1 MSVERAP
8 QRRHRRKRLA
18 AIGATFVLAY
28 FATAYLVIPLGWKR
42 YASRHPE
49 LEDVP
54 RVALTA
60 AGIPAD
66 PLNVELIGPE
76 KGLKRIMVNAHWYPA
91 DALTLR
97 SCLEIAE
104 ASVLKRPYDDAP
116 VSSEFLFGR
125 KEDLSFEKPVGNNP
139 RERHHVR
146 FWRAP
151 TADSQGARSG
161 WAPPSSTKGSALA
174 EPRAS
179 SRTSPRPTSISN
191 AIIFFGISKRP
202 AVSHQRMLWTAFTKS
217 WKAEMGKVSPGGQ
230 MAGCSSASLPR
241 QLGREPKASHEFR
254 RICILKPQAAGRRG
268 TS

>member
-139 RERHHVR
+139 RERHHVPLL
-146 FWRAP
+146 APP
-151 TADSQGARSG
+151 TADSPGRTVWMGSAIFDKRVGLSRTTGQFTHLT
-161 WAPPSSTKGSALA
+161 APDVDLERDYFFRNLEETGGLSSTDVVDGFHKILEGRNGEGVPWRTDGRLFIGVIAESA
-174 EPRAS
+174 
-179 SRTSPRPTSISN
+179 
-191 AIIFFGISKRP
+191 G
-202 AVSHQRMLWTAFTKS
+202 QGTKS
-217 WKAEMGKVSPGGQ
+217 QP
-230 MAGCSSASLPR
+230 
-241 QLGREPKASHEFR
+241 
-254 RICILKPQAAGRRG
+254 
-268 TS
+268 